1 VDQAPIDPAAAGF
14 DEAAI
19 KDRRRRAVIGIAV
32 AVFVLLLVLFMTWKF
47 LQRPVQTVD
56 AGTESASIADNS
68 SAIATDSGL
77 STVPPETATATES
90 VVPSEP
96 TGADTTVYEDPGA
109 VMVTPGAPSSDL
121 NRDGTPATKDTPA
134 PSPTPKTTPKTTP
147 APTPV
152 TTPKAAVTYS
162 NTALVL
168 SPASPNG
175 ANGWYKS
182 RPLIKFTPTGRKT
195 YYRWKTWGSYT
206 RFKGSF
212 YALDGDHTFQWYS
225 YKPDGT
231 RQAQASKRIAVD
243 RTTPS
248 KPGNFRIISNVNG
261 SAVVAWN
268 ASSDSH
274 SGVARYEVVD
284 SNGTKKAAS
293 TGLSATIGGLTPA
306 TPHTFSVRA
315 FDAAGNKSLNS
326 NSVSLAP
333 STLVLTTPAN
343 PDGANGW
350 FKTPPT
356 VTLVSNESGVS
367 YYAWDAQVGYTTYSS
382 PFTMA
387 TPGAHSLRYYSQN
400 SDGQAE
406 TEKSTPIKLDS
417 VAPPA
422 PPAPS
427 VVASGPAI
435 MHLSWSTVTDVVPG
449 SGLDHYDVLD
459 FRSNGEYS
467 LYRVAPS
474 GSNPQTFTV
483 TTTDPDAFTGHE
495 FQIVA
500 VDAAGNRSSGGLTKA
515 AASATTNK
523 TKTKVSATKRSFVRP
538 TFDDPT
544 PGLISVPISN
554 PPAAPPGY
562 VAIPDTCFDVTPGGP
577 FTGTATVVLNY
588 NPANLSNPDS
598 EIRMMHYTG
607 GQWVDITTE
616 VDRVGHRVS
625 GATSEFS
632 PFGLFED
639 PPSVPTPASSWESL
653 VALGGFGL
661 LLAVW
666 SLRRRT
672 VSVSA

>member
-1 VDQAPIDPAAAGF
+1 VDQAPSDLAAAGSN
-14 DEAAI
+14 EAAI
-19 KDRRRRAVIGIAV
+19 KDRRRRAIIGISV

-90 VVPSEP
+90 VVPSEAA
-96 TGADTTVYEDPGA
+96 GADTTVYEDPGA
-109 VMVTPGAPSSDL
+109 STVVPSAVDL
-121 NRDGTPATKDTPA
+121 NRDGTPVTKDTPVA
-134 PSPTPKTTPKTTP
+134 DTTRKATPTPTPAKTPKTT
-147 APTPV
+147 
-152 TTPKAAVTYS
+152 VTYT
-162 NTALVL
+162 NTALTI

-175 ANGWYKS
+175 TNSWYKT
-182 RPLIKFTPTGRKT
+182 RPIIKFTPAGRKS

-206 RFKGSF
+206 RYSGSM

-231 RQAQASKRIAVD
+231 RQAMASQHIAVD
-243 RTTPS
+243 RTLPS
-248 KPGNFRIISNVNG
+248 KPTNFRIISNVNG

-268 ASSDSH
+268 ASSDSY
-274 SGVARYEVVD
+274 SGVGSYQVVD
-284 SNGTKKAAS
+284 SSDNKKATS
-293 TGLSATIGGLTPA
+293 TGLSATISGLTPG
-306 TPHTFSVRA
+306 TPHSFSVRA
-315 FDAAGNKSLNS
+315 VDVAGNKSLNS

-333 STLVLTTPAN
+333 STLVVTTPAN

-350 FKTPPT
+350 FRTPPT
-356 VTLVSNESGVS
+356 MSLLSNESGVC
-367 YYAWDAQVGYTTYSS
+367 YYAWDAQAGYTTYSS
-382 PFTMA
+382 PFTMT

-406 TEKSTPIKLDS
+406 TERSIPIKLDS

-427 VVASGPAI
+427 VVASGPTV
-435 MHLSWSTVTDVVPG
+435 MQLSWSAVSDVNPG
-449 SGLDHYDVLD
+449 SGLDHYVVLD
-459 FRSNGEYS
+459 FRSDGTHTDYN
-467 LYRVAPS
+467 VAPATD
-474 GSNPQTFTV
+474 PQTFTV
-483 TTTDPDAFTGHE
+483 TDPAGFTGRS

-500 VDAAGNRSSGGLTKA
+500 IDAAGNRSSGGVTPA
-515 AASATTNK
+515 AASATTNS

-544 PGLISVPISN
+544 PGLISVPMAN
-554 PPAAPPGY
+554 PPAAPPGH
-562 VAIPDTCFDVTPGGP
+562 VAIPGTFFDVTPGGP
-577 FTGTATVVLNY
+577 FSGTATVVLSY
-588 NPANLSNPDS
+588 DPANLSNPDS

-616 VDRVGHRVS
+616 VDENGHRVS
-625 GATSEFS
+625 GATTSFS

-639 PPSVPTPASSWESL
+639 PPHVGSPASSWESL
-653 VALGGFGL
+653 LGLGAFSL

-666 SLRRRT
+666 SLRRRPVT
-672 VSVSA
+672 VSS